1 MIAGLL
7 RGVAIA
13 IAVAAIV
20 DPPVTTTARGRPRIA
35 LALQNPALEPARDA
49 HQRLADLLRSEFDV
63 VPGSDATADAAVIVG
78 TGYPDPAPP
87 DRQRTY
93 TVTMAPADGEGS
105 LRIRALRAPRDVP
118 PGTLVHLDVEV
129 EGANV
134 RGATSTLVVRAG
146 NEQVEVAR
154 ATHAWTAA
162 AGTWRATLDV
172 PPLGAPPWR
181 LRVEVSGAAGERD
194 LTDNSAD
201 AIVAVAEPLRVLVY
215 EPRLSWAGTFVRH
228 ALERDSRFDVAAVA
242 YPSRGVQ
249 VTTPGTDPPADAPL
263 IAASAGLNRM
273 VTDRTRAIIVGGL
286 DRATAEDAGVL
297 SRFMR
302 ERGGAV
308 VLLPDSHA
316 DARTAARWLPVPAAA
331 EVLLEQPARLS
342 VEAPLASIH
351 ASELLTFE
359 PAPILRAL
367 ATNSA
372 NLAVIGVMPVGAGQL
387 IVSGALDAWRFRAN
401 DGAAFDRFWQ
411 SAIAGFAGA
420 APPAIDVVVVPP
432 IVAPG
437 EKAGVRVRLRRAA
450 LALTPGTDLRVTAS
464 LAGGDVVRL
473 WPDAE
478 PDSFVGAFTA
488 PPAAGA
494 GRITVTVVNGVSRSV
509 SFMIA
514 RGARAATP
522 AGPALS
528 LLAESRG
535 GRDFSAG
542 EIQTLTRTLRQEIA
556 APAVRAERRP
566 MRSLW
571 WLAPFVACL
580 GGEWWLRRRR
590 GLR

>member
-1 MIAGLL
+1 MIAILL

-20 DPPVTTTARGRPRIA
+20 DPPVTIAARGRGRIA

-49 HQRLADLLRSEFDV
+49 HQRLAEMLRSEFDIV
-63 VPGSDATADAAVIVG
+63 AGSDAAADAAVIVG

-93 TVTMAPADGEGS
+93 TVTVAPADGEPR

-118 PGTLVHLDVEV
+118 TGTLVHLDVEV
-129 EGANV
+129 DGANV

-162 AGTWRATLDV
+162 SETWRTTLDV
-172 PPLGAPPWR
+172 TPLGVAPWR
-181 LRVEVSGAAGERD
+181 LRVDVSGAAGERD

-201 AIVAVAEPLRVLVY
+201 AIVAAGDALRVLVY

-249 VTTPGTDPPADAPL
+249 VTTPGSDSRADDPP
-263 IAASAGLNRM
+263 IAASASLNRRL
-273 VTDRTRAIIVGGL
+273 TDRTRAIVVGGL
-286 DRATAEDAGVL
+286 DRLTAEDAGVL

-308 VLLPDSHA
+308 VLLPDALA

-342 VEAPLASIH
+342 VEAPLAAIH
-351 ASELLTFE
+351 ASEMLTFE

-372 NLAVIGVMPVGAGQL
+372 NLPVIGVVPVGAGQL
-387 IVSGALDAWRFRAN
+387 IVSGALDAWRFRAA
-401 DGAAFDRFWQ
+401 DRGAFDRFWQ
-411 SAIAGFAGA
+411 SAIVGFAGA
-420 APPAIDVVVVPP
+420 APPAIDVAVVPP

-437 EKAGVRVRLRRAA
+437 EKAGVHVRVRRAA

-473 WPDAE
+473 WPGDEADAFAG
-478 PDSFVGAFTA
+478 SFTA
-488 PPAAGA
+488 PAAAGA
-494 GRITVTVVNGVSRSV
+494 RRITVTASGVSGSA
-509 SFMIA
+509 SFMVA
-514 RGARAATP
+514 EGARSPTP
-522 AGPALS
+522 AGPSLS

-535 GRDFSAG
+535 GRNVSAG